1 MTAWNV
7 VNEEIRQGYSLRK
20 SLFHQISKNFD
31 NRHVVSFYNRFGSG
45 VGIDDSDPEMLNTL
59 LGGSKK
65 AKKQKI
71 LFLINSPGGDPLA
84 AEKII
89 KVLHEYSDNDYWALV
104 PGVAK
109 SAATMICLGA
119 SKIVL
124 SPISELGPVDLQVAR
139 GNSLVSTYSIVT
151 AYDKLMEKGIKLGQ
165 DLRIEPIL
173 QQLQQFEAPE
183 IEHFRRVNR
192 LSSDMAQ
199 KVLKR
204 CMLREVSIAEI
215 KKLIK
220 IFVDPETS
228 KVHGRPIYYSD
239 LIEVDKKGRFNL
251 DLFEMTNEV
260 WQKITEYHTRV
271 LTHLRVNK
279 AVKLIESDETSFVAP
294 GGQP

>member
-1 MTAWNV
+1 MTAWDI
-7 VNEEIRQGYSLRK
+7 VNAEVKQGHSLRR
-20 SLFHQISKNFD
+20 SLFSQISKNFER
-31 NRHVVSFYNRFGSG
+31 RHVVSFYTRFGSG

-65 AKKQKI
+65 AKEKKI
-71 LFLINSPGGDPLA
+71 LFMIDSPGGDPLA

-89 KVLHEYSDNDYWALV
+89 KILSEFSGNDYWVLI

-119 SKIVL
+119 SKIIL
-124 SPISELGPVDLQVAR
+124 SPISEMGPIDLQVAR
-139 GNSLVSTYSIVT
+139 GNSLVSTHSIVT
-151 AYDKLMEKGIKLGQ
+151 AYDKLIEKGIGLGQ

-183 IEHFRRVNR
+183 IEHFRRINN

-204 CMLREVSIAEI
+204 CMLKKVGVAEI

-220 IFVDPETS
+220 IFVDPERS

-239 LIEVDKKGRFNL
+239 LKEIDRKRKFNL
-251 DLFEMTNEV
+251 DLLEMTGQV
-260 WQKITEYHTRV
+260 WQIITEYHTRV
-271 LTHLRVNK
+271 KSHLRVTK
-279 AVKLIESDETSFVAP
+279 AAKLIESDETSFVAP
-294 GGQP
+294 GGEQ